1 MTNLSTGVRVS
12 AVECLDW
19 LLNVAATES
28 VSAPG
33 GWIKTLQTFLIV
45 LQWQDAEDAKAT
57 GFSSIK
63 SAAQTQGWKQSTS
76 ATAGKTPEQI
86 TLLSRSLTVLSTLI
100 TAGFRDDHDVS
111 AEELHL
117 ARISFP
123 LTHAWNHMRMNNG
136 GANDAFGYLN
146 LFGRPSD
153 TDDERSLESPE
164 ERRTVFGQRFL
175 TVVEKGVEAMKREG
189 GTIGRAASDAEKSI
203 KIAWA
208 KDSEAN

>member
-1 MTNLSTGVRVS
+1 M
-12 AVECLDW
+12 DW
-19 LLNVAATES
+19 LLGIASTEC

-45 LQWQDAEDAKAT
+45 LQWQDAEEGKVS

-63 SAAQTQGWKQSTS
+63 SAAQAQGWKQSTS

-86 TLLSRSLTVLSTLI
+86 TLLSKSLTVLSTLI
-100 TAGFRDDHDVS
+100 TAGLRDDHDVS
-111 AEELHL
+111 AEELTF
-117 ARISFP
+117 ARICFP
-123 LTHAWNHMRMNNG
+123 LTHAWKHMRMDHG

-164 ERRTVFGQRFL
+164 ERWTVFGERFF
-175 TVVEKGVEAMKREG
+175 TIIEKGVESMKREG
-189 GTIGRAASDAEKSI
+189 GTIGRAASDAEESI
-203 KIAWA
+203 KTAWI
-208 KDSEAN
+208 KGSESW